1 MIEKQ
6 IETLLLSDLLKASDI
21 RNHYRILR
29 SGKHNCIYSLLE
41 SNDDYE
47 LITTSYDV
55 KEKYSHYSTHN
66 KYALGINFVHL
77 SPKNNTNL
85 TEIYLLNDV
94 FDITKYIFVRS
105 DDWSPSYIL
114 INDTLHINVDLRYI
128 KNQFPLNFTIKD
140 LRSGSIFLNI
150 AGYAIDIRN
159 FYVVTSYTRIYDMF
173 KQAWKYRDRD
183 EINKVLHHFNISVD
197 DTNVKEG
204 KVLKGSIGKTYD
216 RLKQYLPKL
225 KETDYLS
232 YCCFQIFVNNA
243 PRTINNISSAVIFN
257 AIFADVKTFD
267 DFLKICQDLSN
278 YINDDNVY
286 YDDNFITL
294 IQDNYP
300 VARDIKKSTIK
311 KKATGAFNKIMA
323 DLDFIKIDQE
333 KYPLTYNAVMNGEI
347 PINTFF
353 RKSGET
359 YFMFN
364 DNWVLWEQMLLEYKD
379 IAIEIAASA
388 SARTTYE
395 KDIMS
400 YFHFVLN
407 ALPEYLG
414 KHTGKKWKGIP
425 KFVNSSNELDIPR
438 EDGTTKTR
446 SALTP
451 TVDNDNLTITVPYV
465 AMKIYGQ
472 QTQYCYAL
480 DYNILTRGL
489 SYKGNVV
496 TNELEYKLNG
506 RDDYGLMFYTL
517 TGSST
522 ATGYPTFLIIF
533 ERLEN
538 NTRVHFHRTH

>member
-232 YCCFQIFVNNA
+232 YCCFEIFVNNA
-243 PRTINNISSAVIFN
+243 P
-257 AIFADVKTFD
+257 
-267 DFLKICQDLSN
+267 
-278 YINDDNVY
+278 
-286 YDDNFITL
+286 
-294 IQDNYP
+294 
-300 VARDIKKSTIK
+300 STIK

-451 TVDNDNLTITVPYV
+451 TVDNDNLTITVAYV